1 MLFVELAFLGLR
13 GERARKRWL
22 LAASWF
28 FYGCWDWR
36 FLSLLGFSTL
46 LDYVV
51 ALRIE
56 RPGARKRAW
65 ILVSLCGNLGL
76 LGIFKYFGFFVDSA
90 VELLALLGVEAHRP
104 TLAIVLPV
112 GISFYTFQTLSY
124 ALDVYRGRLRASR
137 SLLDFAL
144 FVSFFPQLV
153 AGPIV
158 RAADFLPQ
166 LAVPKRWAR
175 VHARAA
181 LTLFLIGFLKKACIS
196 DNLAPHVDRF
206 FAAPA
211 EFDSL
216 SAWIAVLAYAVQIY
230 CDFSGYSDMALA
242 CAGLLGY
249 ELCTNFARPYLA
261 RNLTDFWRRWHISLS
276 SWLRDYLYVPL
287 GGNRGGRAKTYRN
300 LMLTMLLGG
309 LWHGASWNFVIWG
322 GLHGA
327 ALSVLRLRDE
337 TRGPEPPGARGV
349 LAPVLATAFTFAFV
363 CFCWI
368 FFRARDLGDALVVAR
383 SFVLLDAVGTQSLS
397 ALLLVPLAALAGLHV
412 LAASSAGMRV
422 AERWRTQSRW
432 TFASLS
438 GVAAALAVALV
449 PASSRP
455 FIYFQF

>member
-1 MLFVELAFLGLR
+1 MLFVELAFLPFFLVVLAVHWGLR

-261 RNLTDFWRRWHISLS
+261 RNLTDR
-276 SWLRDYLYVPL
+276 
-287 GGNRGGRAKTYRN
+287 K
-300 LMLTMLLGG
+300 
-309 LWHGASWNFVIWG
+309 
-322 GLHGA
+322 
-327 ALSVLRLRDE
+327 SV
-337 TRGPEPPGARGV
+337 V
-349 LAPVLATAFTFAFV
+349 
-363 CFCWI
+363 
-368 FFRARDLGDALVVAR
+368 
-383 SFVLLDAVGTQSLS
+383 
-397 ALLLVPLAALAGLHV
+397 
-412 LAASSAGMRV
+412 
-422 AERWRTQSRW
+422 
-432 TFASLS
+432 
-438 GVAAALAVALV
+438 
-449 PASSRP
+449 
-455 FIYFQF
+455 